1 MTPAGLSNDIALV
14 WIAGALLVAQGLL
27 IGAVAL
33 FVRSLGS
40 YTTMLTSTHRS
51 NQLMHRDLLAARE
64 EMRILNEIQ
73 IRRLTAITI
82 PQPEEK
88 RA

>member
-1 MTPAGLSNDIALV
+1 MTPPGLSNDVALV